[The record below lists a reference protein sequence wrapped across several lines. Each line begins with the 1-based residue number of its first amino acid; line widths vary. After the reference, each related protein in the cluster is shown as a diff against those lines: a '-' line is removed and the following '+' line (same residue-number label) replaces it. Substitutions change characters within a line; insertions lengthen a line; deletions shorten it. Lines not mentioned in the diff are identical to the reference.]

1 MALHET
7 LGLGKMKKVIFY
19 CEPNWAFGSIHTE
32 LAKYLWPLGIDCKIL
47 PWNQSYTWQEMMEIN
62 KCCDLWV
69 TTPHGWRF
77 LGYNYGTVAAEKC
90 AIIAHA
96 RLDIAELIHHH
107 GLDDFEKFRNWG
119 VVSHWLQGISQQLGV
134 VRVPQVLPLGIN
146 YHSFLQPPSVK
157 LQTVGYAGFYFRENE
172 VSQEAI
178 DGYLAQPKYHKR
190 AWLIEQACE
199 SAGLNFSVAQ
209 HYHNTY
215 VTMPGFYSSVDAVI
229 VASTEEG
236 AGLPAMEAGAAG
248 RLVISTPVG
257 HWPERIT
264 LKGGLEVAIP
274 PDQFL
279 SQTCSIL
286 QHYKNNPVDYH
297 NKCLSIQQHAASYDW
312 KHVIK
317 IWRDFLT

>member
-107 GLDDFEKFRNWG
+107 GLNDFEKFRNWG
-119 VVSHWLQGISQQLGV
+119 VVSNWLQGISQQLGV

-199 SAGLNFSVAQ
+199 SVGLNFSVAQ

>member
-107 GLDDFEKFRNWG
+107 GLNDFEKFRNWG

-178 DGYLAQPKYHKR
+178 EGYLAQPKYHKR

-199 SAGLNFSVAQ
+199 NAGLGFLVAQ
-209 HYHNTY
+209 SYHNTY

-229 VASTEEG
+229 IASTEEG

-257 HWPERIT
+257 HWPERIGT
-264 LKGGLEVAIP
+264 RGGLQVAVSAEE
-274 PDQFL
+274 FV
-279 SQTCSIL
+279 SQTTSIL
-286 QHYKNNPVDYH
+286 QHYKNNPAAYH